1 MISFNDW
8 CKELGV
14 ATLCDYND
22 SKIKSWIE
30 KRENWD
36 SVMWINYQ
44 KAYSKS
50 NGRILG
56 LETERVNEGNR

>member
-1 MISFNDW
+1 MKDFNDW
-8 CKELGV
+8 CKKLGV
-14 ATLCDYND
+14 ASLCDYDNP
-22 SKIKSWIE
+22 KIKRWIE

-50 NGRILG
+50 YR
-56 LETERVNEGNR
+56 TDFRTGNQRGE

>member
-1 MISFNDW
+1 MFMEYNEW

-22 SKIKSWIE
+22 KRIKEWQE
-30 KRENWD
+30 RRADWEAVW
-36 SVMWINYQ
+36 WINYQ

-50 NGRILG
+50 IGRILG
-56 LETERVNEGNR
+56 PENGLRE